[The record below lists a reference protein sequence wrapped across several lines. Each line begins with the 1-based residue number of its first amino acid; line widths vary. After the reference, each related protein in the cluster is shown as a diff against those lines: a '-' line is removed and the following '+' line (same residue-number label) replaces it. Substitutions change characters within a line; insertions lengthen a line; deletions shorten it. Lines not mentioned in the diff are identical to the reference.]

1 MELLLT
7 IDRGQLIT
15 PISGILAY
23 SSGPLTQNRTYCEEA
38 LVMRLATLCNDMLLG
53 YSAQRDREKAEHDL
67 QSRQWHADTAATTL
81 AKSQMSRDILPVQD
95 EFFWIGKDRWILIRR
110 RINHGNRLSG
120 AD

>member
-38 LVMRLATLCNDMLLG
+38 LVMRLATLCNDTLLG
-53 YSAQRDREKAEHDL
+53 YSAQRDRGKAEHDL
-67 QSRQWHADTAATTL
+67 QSRQWHADTAVTTL

-95 EFFWIGKDRWILIRR
+95 EFSWIGKDRWILIRR